1 MTRMLGADAILR
13 SLEAEG
19 VDVMFGIPGGA
30 ILPTYDAIARGTT
43 VRHVL
48 ARHEQGAGHM
58 AEGYA
63 RASGRVGVALATS
76 GPGATN
82 LVTAIADAWMD
93 STPIVCITGQVKSSL
108 IGTDAFQETD
118 ATGITMPIVKHS
130 WLVQDARELPHA
142 IKAAFHVARTGR
154 PGPVLVDI
162 AKDAQEAEL
171 DFSYPVEVDL
181 PGWKPPTKVH
191 ERQVREAA
199 KAIAESRQPIVYA
212 GGGVINAEASA
223 ELLALVE
230 AARLPAVV
238 TLMGKGCLPDSHPL
252 NYGAPGMHGSK
263 YANWALNKSD
273 LIIAVG
279 TRFDDRVTGKVSA
292 FAPGAKVIHF
302 DIDAAEVGKIR
313 EADIPVVGPLKLA
326 LSQLTRDVKAL
337 EAERTVDRTP
347 WHAQLQEWRALY
359 PYKYRTAEGVLKP
372 QTVIER
378 LRDLTADR
386 KEDVVWTTGVGQH
399 QMWAMQYLQCEKPR
413 TFITSGGLGTMG
425 YGLPAAVGARAA
437 RPDATV
443 ICIDGDGCFQMTCQE
458 LATAALERLPIVV
471 VIVNNGWLGMVRQWQ
486 ELFYA
491 ERYAETHLT
500 KQVPDYSQLAEA
512 LGCAGFMVDSEDDLD
527 ATLQAALDCGRTAVV
542 DARVD
547 PNENCYPMVPAGA
560 ASVDIIELPDEAGEH
575 ERMTG

>member
-1 MTRMLGADAILR
+1 MTKMLGSDAILR

-43 VRHVL
+43 VRHIL

-63 RASGRVGVALATS
+63 RASGRPGVAIATS

-93 STPIVCITGQVKSSL
+93 STPLVCITGQVRSNL

-130 WLVQDARELPHA
+130 WLVQDARELPQA
-142 IKAAFHVARTGR
+142 IKSAFHVATSGR

-162 AKDAQEAEL
+162 AKDAQEAEF
-171 DFSYPVEVDL
+171 DFSYPTEVDL
-181 PGWKPPTKVH
+181 PGWRPPTKVH

-199 KAIAESRQPIVYA
+199 IAISESRQPIIYA
-212 GGGVINAEASA
+212 GGGVLNAEASA

-313 EADIPVVGPLKLA
+313 TADIPVVGPLKLA
-326 LSQLTRDVKAL
+326 LSQLTRDVKGL
-337 EAERTVDRTP
+337 EAENRPDRSA
-347 WHAQLQEWRALY
+347 WHAQLEEWRALY
-359 PYKYRTAEGVLKP
+359 PYKYRKADGVLKP

-378 LRDLTADR
+378 LRDLTAQREGDHI
-386 KEDVVWTTGVGQH
+386 WTTGVGQH
-399 QMWAMQYLQCEKPR
+399 QMWAMQYIQCEKPR

-425 YGLPAAVGARAA
+425 YGVPAAVGAKAA

-458 LATAALERLPIVV
+458 LTTAALERLPIVV
-471 VIVNNGWLGMVRQWQ
+471 VIINNGWLGMVRQWQ

-500 KQVPDYSQLAEA
+500 KQVPDYAQLAEA
-512 LGCAGFMVDSEDDLD
+512 LGGAGFMVDNEDDLD
-527 ATLQAALDCGRTAVV
+527 GTLEAALDCGRTAVV

-560 ASVDIIELPDEAGEH
+560 ASVDILEMPDEEPSGE
-575 ERMTG
+575 RIMG